1 MKKVITKI
9 GMLTACV
16 ALGLTMFGCSQS
28 VDSLLD
34 DFEKACANK
43 DIEKVT
49 KIENK
54 LVEKKSEMTQ
64 EQLQRFSEINWN
76 CAADAV
82 NDAKSAMDDM
92 GMDD

>member
-64 EQLQRFSEINWN
+64 EQIDRFT
-76 CAADAV
+76 
-82 NDAKSAMDDM
+82 
-92 GMDD
+92 